1 VQIRTCKFSSGLETK
16 FPSFKGGR
24 NETEA
29 ELTVSK
35 YYLSVANK
43 GSYYLEAHVNS
54 SKDKKA
60 IQRRRN
66 IPKVSEFF
74 CQTKHKNRIIVTTA
88 EGALSFHVA

>member
-29 ELTVSK
+29 ELTIPK
-35 YYLSVANK
+35 YYLSVVNK

-74 CQTKHKNRIIVTTA
+74 VKQNTKT
-88 EGALSFHVA
+88 E